1 MNDNSIEYKQRT
13 TSLKH
18 DKYTLVYA
26 LSRLFERFGFYGLR
40 AIIVLYM
47 VSDPLSLSDVDT
59 INIYSLFGTSIIISP
74 IAGAILGDLLIG
86 NKKAMLFGGLFQFLG
101 IFALCLY
108 SISGLYVGLIFITIG
123 SGLYSPNLIAHFGK
137 LYLTKT
143 KLLDAAY
150 TILYIAVNIGS
161 LIGVLFIGFVAHNY
175 GFRVGFIVS
184 GLSYLIAF
192 SFPLVLKERKVLKAY
207 TQNFLLNTKVIVILL
222 LAFFLTATY
231 WGVYDSLGYTFNSIK
246 SKMISIKTLNIP
258 EAIWFSIETI
268 FILPISILLA
278 IVWSYVYSNQFIKL
292 TIGFIFAT
300 LALWLFYLI
309 PEFPKEENISL
320 YLIAVI
326 LLVISEL
333 FISPIIHS
341 VLTQYSNPKYLA
353 IFISI
358 ASALYKAVYVFIG
371 IIFGN
376 QLIEDSALGLNFG
389 TIIFCS
395 ISIGLV
401 IFIFSSKKLKLD
413 S

>member
-1 MNDNSIEYKQRT
+1 MNSNSIEYKQET

-18 DKYTLVYA
+18 DKYTFVYA

-59 INIYSLFGTSIIISP
+59 MNIYSLFGTSIIISP

-86 NKKAMLFGGLFQFLG
+86 NKKAMIFGAIFQFLG
-101 IFALCLY
+101 VLALCLY
-108 SISGLYVGLIFITIG
+108 SITGLYVGLIFITIG
-123 SGLYSPNLIAHFGK
+123 GGLYTPNLIAHFGK

-150 TILYIAVNIGS
+150 TILYSAVNIGS
-161 LIGVLFIGFVAHNY
+161 LVGVLFIAFVAHTY
-175 GFRVGFIVS
+175 GFRAGFIVS

-192 SFPLVLKERKVLKAY
+192 SLPLLLKETTVIKTYA
-207 TQNFLLNTKVIVILL
+207 QGFSLNTKVIIIL

-246 SKMISIKTLNIP
+246 SKMISSNAINIP
-258 EAIWFSIETI
+258 EGIWYSLESA

-278 IVWSYVYSNQFIKL
+278 IVWSYIYSNQFIKL
-292 TIGFIFAT
+292 TIGFILGT
-300 LALWLFYLI
+300 IALWMFYLI

-320 YLIAVI
+320 YFIAVI

-333 FISPIIHS
+333 FISPIIRS

-358 ASALYKAVYVFIG
+358 ASALYKVVYAFIG

-376 QLIEDSALGLNFG
+376 RLIEDSALALNFG

-395 ISIGLV
+395 ITIGLI
-401 IFIFSSKKLKLD
+401 IFIFSFKKLNED
-413 S
+413 H